1 MSLYY
6 STYTN
11 SLITGNINQKQGMMD
26 VDTNRGNRMIGKLD
40 QAMQFNEAA
49 LSLRG
54 QRQQILSSNIA
65 NADTPNYKARD
76 IDFTKALQGAMDRSN
91 GTPTNASAANL
102 ATTSSS
108 HLNGLGTSLGAAL
121 APVQYRTP
129 QQASID
135 GNTVE
140 MDNERNQFADNA
152 IRYEASLTF
161 LSGQI
166 KGLLAAIQ
174 G

>member
-1 MSLYY
+1 
-6 STYTN
+6 
-11 SLITGNINQKQGMMD
+11 
-26 VDTNRGNRMIGKLD
+26 MIGKLD
-40 QAMQFNEAA
+40 QAMQFNEAV
-49 LSLRG
+49 LTLRS

-76 IDFTKALQGAMDRSN
+76 IDFGRALQGAMGR
-91 GTPTNASAANL
+91 SAAAAAPAL
-102 ATTSSS
+102 ATTAGA
-108 HLNGLGTSLGAAL
+108 HLPARGASATGGLDAAL
-121 APVQYRTP
+121 LYRKP
-129 QQASID
+129 LQPSID

-140 MDNERNQFADNA
+140 MDTERNQFADNA